1 MLCTMLTWAKSGLAT
16 SPLSPPSLLILGK
29 EVLRGLLLVMKMAD
43 LPLKPAKQTVESG
56 KLWKALDDLV
66 PVKDKNQQVES
77 SDTIESTP
85 PGRRSDLILTCKVLQ
100 LLPNSSDI

>member
-1 MLCTMLTWAKSGLAT
+1 
-16 SPLSPPSLLILGK
+16 
-29 EVLRGLLLVMKMAD
+29 MAD

-77 SDTIESTP
+77 SDTFDIDTTWTKKRP
-85 PGRRSDLILTCKVLQ
+85 HPHLQ
-100 LLPNSSDI
+100 GSAAVAKFQ